1 MSPYNNRPEPSE
13 DRFSAKIISMSRR
26 VCDAAEPKVRLS
38 VSAELCTGMITETTG
53 IGNFL
58 R

>member
-13 DRFSAKIISMSRR
+13 DRFSARIISMSRR
-26 VCDAAEPKVRLS
+26 VCDAADSKVRLR
-38 VSAELCTGMITETTG
+38 VSAELCTGIITETTG
-53 IGNFL
+53 IGNIL